1 MWEQLTQ
8 ADIERVRQLL
18 ATRRVEIV
26 KRYEEELDRL
36 DIDQAELERLA
47 RAVAQFAEKFTTA
60 PAKISDTAHEY
71 RIGRRPPE
79 PPRSERSVMDLSPD
93 EYPGHDDGPP
103 SAMRV

>member
-8 ADIERVRQLL
+8 ADIERVRHLL

-36 DIDQAELERLA
+36 DTDQAEVERLA
-47 RAVAQFAEKFTTA
+47 RAVAQFVEKFTTA
-60 PAKISDTAHEY
+60 PAKTSEY

-79 PPRSERSVMDLSPD
+79 LPPSECSVMDLSPD
-93 EYPGHDDGPP
+93 DYPGQDDDPP
-103 SAMRV
+103 SAIRV

>member
-8 ADIERVRQLL
+8 ADIERVRHLL

-47 RAVAQFAEKFTTA
+47 RAVAQFVEKFTTA
-60 PAKISDTAHEY
+60 PAKTSDTPDETY
-71 RIGRRPPE
+71 RIGRTPPE
-79 PPRSERSVMDLSPD
+79 LPPSERSVMDLSPD
-93 EYPGHDDGPP
+93 DYPGQDDGPP
-103 SAMRV
+103 SA

>member
-36 DIDQAELERLA
+36 DTDQAEVERLA
-47 RAVAQFAEKFTTA
+47 RAVAQFVEKFTTA
-60 PAKISDTAHEY
+60 PAKTSDKPDEY

-79 PPRSERSVMDLSPD
+79 LPPSECSVMDLSPD
-93 EYPGHDDGPP
+93 DYPGQDDDPP
-103 SAMRV
+103 SAIRV